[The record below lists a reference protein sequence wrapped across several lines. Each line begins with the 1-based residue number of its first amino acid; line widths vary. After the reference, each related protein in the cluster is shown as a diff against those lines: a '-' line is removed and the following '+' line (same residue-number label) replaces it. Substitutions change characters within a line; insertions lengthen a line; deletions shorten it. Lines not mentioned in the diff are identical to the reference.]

1 MNLPKKLEA
10 TVDTVVVILEINGLI
25 YLNPPRV

>member
-10 TVDTVVVILEINGLI
+10 TVDTAVILVVNGLI